1 MTDNTPK
8 EKATAAPKKPRRQLL
23 PNGEEQ
29 LFMPDWLMQ
38 GTFNAVRIEEQP
50 EPSPKRKTK

>member
-8 EKATAAPKKPRRQLL
+8 KKATAAPKKPRPRLL
-23 PNGEEQ
+23 PSGREEI
-29 LFMPDWLMQ
+29 FMPDWLMQ